1 MNPAEM
7 AFRGSC
13 RGISAGARPHQSSCH
28 TRYPQYGPFLTVFC
42 VVSLA
47 LVDFDHILDLLKV
60 LHCIAERKLGT
71 GLGKFLGA

>member
-1 MNPAEM
+1 MEGFRPAL
-7 AFRGSC
+7 GL
-13 RGISAGARPHQSSCH
+13 ISRVAVLDIPNH
-28 TRYPQYGPFLTVFC
+28 GPFLTVLC

-60 LHCIAERKLGT
+60 PHCIAERKLGT